1 MEKKV
6 TLHEIQTINL
16 TIDYMLSQISNR
28 IQKQISENEYFV
40 ENPDIYLFLK
50 DRWLS
55 KIIQNRAS
63 EKKKNNSQY
72 FWELNRGRLR

>member
-6 TLHEIQTINL
+6 TLHEIRTINL
-16 TIDYMLSQISNR
+16 TIDDMLRDISNR
-28 IQKQISENEYFV
+28 IHERASEYEDFV
-40 ENPDIYLFLK
+40 ENLDICLFLK

-55 KIIQNRAS
+55 KIIKNRAS

-72 FWELNRGRLR
+72 FWD